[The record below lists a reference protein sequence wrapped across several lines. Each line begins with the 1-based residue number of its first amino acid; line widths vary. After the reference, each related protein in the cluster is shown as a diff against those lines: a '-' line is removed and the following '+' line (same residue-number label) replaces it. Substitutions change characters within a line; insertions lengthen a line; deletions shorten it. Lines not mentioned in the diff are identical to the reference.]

1 MSKLVHKYGD
11 AEIGDIVTLKSGGPP
26 MTLVKFVPA
35 DSPPIPDGIQNS
47 QWSDSTTTLSA
58 QVMWVAENGTLG
70 QATILV
76 AALDFKD
83 DGPDDKVDPAARVH
97 ADADAKRR
105 AAEAANRRLGGQGG
119 QSGSDFSA

>member
-35 DSPPIPDGIQNS
+35 DSPPIPDGLQNS
-47 QWSDSTTTLSA
+47 QWSDSTTTLNA
-58 QVMWVAENGTLG
+58 QVMWVAENGSLG
-70 QATILV
+70 QATIPV

-83 DGPDDKVDPAARVH
+83 DGSDDPKGDRAR
-97 ADADAKRR
+97 AEADAKRR
-105 AAEAANRRLGGQGG
+105 AAAQGG
-119 QSGSDFSA
+119 PLQA